1 MPKIIIDRSLSYIE
15 GTQRVLD
22 EKGTLEKT
30 KSNLDK
36 IGVTRIASIT
46 DLDRVGIPVFSA
58 IRPSSADGAISVYS
72 GKGSVEGQ
80 ARISAMMESF
90 ERCLA
95 ERKGVNRN
103 VTEDVAVPHTI
114 NSYDGIREIIDA
126 IDPNTLLLP
135 EACSRDQLIEWMI
148 GWDLMK
154 NQEVAVPA
162 NAVYHPYDNPG
173 QTLKL
178 FRSNTNGLAAGNTIE
193 EAIFH
198 GLLEVIE
205 RDALSTAEFNRHPE
219 KQIILTEEDGD
230 NYEILQKFKEKD
242 IEVKLWLLAHDT
254 DITTVVAATDDIK
267 LKDPALL
274 VMGAGSHLKPEIA
287 VRRALTEAAQSRVV
301 QIHGAREDTNR
312 EEFVR
317 NIGYD
322 RMKRLN
328 NYWYEDRETTTLA
341 EMKDISK
348 DNPAQSIDVTLEQ
361 LGRIADRAIVVDLSR
376 ESIPVPVIRVIIPSF
391 EVYTLDRE
399 RQGLRVKSGKQR
411 KMPREERPW
420 KRRAR
425 R

>member
-1 MPKIIIDRSLSYIE
+1 MPRILIDRSISFID

-22 EKGTLEKT
+22 EKSTLEKT
-30 KSNLDK
+30 KPSLDK

-46 DLDRVGIPVFSA
+46 DLDRIGIPVFSA

-72 GKGSVEGQ
+72 GKGSHESQ
-80 ARISAMMESF
+80 ARISAMMEGF

-95 ERKGVNRN
+95 ERMGVNQN
-103 VTEDVAVPHTI
+103 VSDDVSSPHTI
-114 NSYDGIREIIDA
+114 SSYDGIKLSIEA

-135 EACSRDQLIEWMI
+135 ESYPEEQLVEWII

-154 NQEVAVPA
+154 NEEVAVPV
-162 NAVYHPYDNPG
+162 NAVYHPYEAPG
-173 QTLKL
+173 QTAKL
-178 FRSNTNGLAAGNTIE
+178 FRSNTNGLASGNTID

-205 RDALSTAEFNRHPE
+205 RDALSIAEFNKYPE
-219 KQIILTEEDGD
+219 KQIILTEEDGE
-230 NYEILQKFKEKD
+230 NYEILQKFKDND
-242 IEVKLWLLAHDT
+242 IDVKLWLLPHDT
-254 DITTVVAATDDIK
+254 EITTVVASTDDVK
-267 LKDPALL
+267 LKDSALL
-274 VMGAGSHLKPEIA
+274 VMGAGAHLKPEIA
-287 VRRALTEAAQSRVV
+287 VKRALTEAAQSRVV

-317 NIGYD
+317 TLGYD

-328 NYWYEDRETTTLA
+328 RYWYEDAEVTSLA
-341 EMKDISK
+341 QIRDLSK
-348 DNPAQSIDVTLEQ
+348 NNPAESIEVVLEQ
-361 LGRIADRAIVVDLSR
+361 LGKVAERAVVVDLSR
-376 ESIPVPVIRVIIPSF
+376 ESIEVPVVRVIIPGF

-399 RQGLRVKSGKQR
+399 RAGIRAKSGKKR
-411 KMPREERPW
+411 KLSPEERPW